1 MIAPV
6 RIVIDW
12 NVIITVR
19 RDFDRAI
26 RFLRK
31 LGTVEPTGLYNVLV
45 MRAPDVPALL
55 DQVDEL
61 AAREPI
67 FDVISHIVPV
77 THKVGF
83 TTADELVRRASE
95 IALAW
100 APELAGKTMHVRMR
114 RRGHKGEFHS
124 QDIERSIGDAVFDE
138 LERLGTSCR
147 FALFDPEA
155 VIAIESV
162 RDDAGLALWTRAD
175 LERHPWLRAS
185 IERGASRQPQVAAP
199 ESAPSRTMLAAAGE
213 VATDEGH
220 PASAV
225 EIVGLLGRVEPLTL
239 DQLLATGATI
249 DEIAEAVSAIE
260 DEEAVGEQH
269 HAPSTAREA
278 EVRAI
283 LEDLMFESFE
293 EREAEREIVRT

>member
-1 MIAPV
+1 VLAPV

-26 RFLRK
+26 GLLRK
-31 LGTVEPTGLYNVLV
+31 LGTVERTGLYNVLA
-45 MRAPDVPALL
+45 MRVVDVRALL
-55 DQVDEL
+55 DEVSEL
-61 AAREPI
+61 AARVPL
-67 FDVISHIVPV
+67 FDVVSHVVPM

-83 TTADELVRRASE
+83 TTAAELERKARE

-100 APELAGKTMHVRMR
+100 APRLAGKTMHVRMR

-124 QDIERSIGDAVFDE
+124 QDIERSLGDAVFEE
-138 LERLGTSCR
+138 LERRGEWCR
-147 FALFDPEA
+147 FALFDPDA
-155 VIAIESV
+155 VIAIESL
-162 RDDAGLALWTRAD
+162 RDDAGLALWTRAE
-175 LERHPWLRAS
+175 LERYPWLRAS
-185 IERGASRQPQVAAP
+185 IERGPSRYPPAAVP
-199 ESAPSRTMLAAAGE
+199 EYAPSRTMLEATAE
-213 VATDEGH
+213 VTKDDGH

-225 EIVGLLGRVEPLTL
+225 EIVGLLGHVEPLTL
-239 DQLLATGATI
+239 DQLLATGATL
-249 DEIAEAVSAIE
+249 DEIAHAVSAIE
-260 DEEAVGEQH
+260 DEQAVGEEH